1 MALKR
6 VPSREPI
13 PLIFQYSYMHLGKT
27 PLPTRDH
34 EPATQIKRWAF
45 SCTNY
50 VTTCKGLFFFFV
62 YFTATREQVLNHM
75 SLGFF
80 YFFYT

>member
-1 MALKR
+1 MESKSTKSIDLGMALKR

-27 PLPTRDH
+27 PLPTRDN

-45 SCTNY
+45 
-50 VTTCKGLFFFFV
+50 TC
-62 YFTATREQVLNHM
+62 
-75 SLGFF
+75 
-80 YFFYT
+80 